1 MRELPRPHGGDH
13 PRTPPEVQ
21 EEEPQVKHRTR
32 SYLIP
37 LALTGTLLLIGY
49 LAWSR
54 WPRTVQT
61 WVSGA
66 AQGVIR

>member
-1 MRELPRPHGGDH
+1 M
-13 PRTPPEVQ
+13 
-21 EEEPQVKHRTR
+21 KHRTR

>member
-1 MRELPRPHGGDH
+1 MKRH
-13 PRTPPEVQ
+13 P
-21 EEEPQVKHRTR
+21 R

-66 AQGVIR
+66 AQGYITP